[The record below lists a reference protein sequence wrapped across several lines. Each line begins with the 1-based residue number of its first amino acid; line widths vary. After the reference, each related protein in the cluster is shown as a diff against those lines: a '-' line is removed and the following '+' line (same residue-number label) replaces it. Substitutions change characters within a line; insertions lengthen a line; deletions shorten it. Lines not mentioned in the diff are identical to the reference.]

1 MALHLGILGS
11 TGLKTCRHFSTTSV
25 AAVVSR
31 VTVIGGGT
39 MGGGIAQVAAAAG
52 NQVNLVDMND
62 QILQKSKAT
71 IEKSLGRV
79 AKKLCKD
86 DAVKGEQ
93 YVKQAVANL
102 QYMTMSN
109 LEGAVKD
116 ADLVVEAIIEDLA
129 PKQDLFEKLDKM
141 APAKT
146 IFASNTSSIP
156 IIEIAARTSRKDR
169 FGGLHFFSPV
179 PVMRLLEVIRIS
191 ETSEA
196 TYQDMEAWGK
206 AIGKVTVRCKDT
218 PGFIVNRLLIPYTA
232 EAVAMVERGDATP
245 KDIDTAMK
253 LGAGYPVG
261 PFELSDSV
269 GVDVGHYIIQGWH
282 KRFPDN
288 PLYKPSEL
296 VTKMVKEGKLGQKTG
311 EGWYKY
317 NK

>member
-1 MALHLGILGS
+1 
-11 TGLKTCRHFSTTSV
+11 
-25 AAVVSR
+25 
-31 VTVIGGGT
+31 

-52 NQVNLVDMND
+52 NEVNLVDMND
-62 QILQKSKAT
+62 QILQKSRAT

-79 AKKLCKD
+79 AKKLFKD
-86 DAVKGEQ
+86 DAGKGEQ
-93 YVKQAVANL
+93 YVKNAL
-102 QYMTMSN
+102 SKLTYMPMSN
-109 LEGAVKD
+109 LEGAVSN

-129 PKQDLFEKLDKM
+129 PKQDLFEKLDKL

-156 IIEIAARTSRKDR
+156 ITEIATRTSRKDR

-179 PVMRLLEVIRIS
+179 PVMRLLEVIRIT

-196 TYQDMEAWGK
+196 TYQEMENWGK
-206 AIGKVTVRCKDT
+206 SIGKVTVRCKDT
-218 PGFIVNRLLIPYTA
+218 PGFIVNRLLIPFTA

-253 LGAGYPVG
+253 LGAGYPMG
-261 PFELSDSV
+261 PFELSDAV
-269 GVDVGHYIIQGWH
+269 GVDVGYYIIQGWH

-296 VTKMVKEGKLGQKTG
+296 VTKMVKERKLGQKTG

>member
-1 MALHLGILGS
+1 
-11 TGLKTCRHFSTTSV
+11 
-25 AAVVSR
+25 
-31 VTVIGGGT
+31 

-52 NQVNLVDMND
+52 NEVNLVDMND
-62 QILQKSKAT
+62 QILQKSRAT

-79 AKKLCKD
+79 AKKLFKD
-86 DAVKGEQ
+86 DEGKGEQ
-93 YVKQAVANL
+93 YVKNAL
-102 QYMTMSN
+102 SKLTYMPMSN
-109 LEGAVKD
+109 LEGAVSN

-129 PKQDLFEKLDKM
+129 PKQDLFEKLDKL

-156 IIEIAARTSRKDR
+156 ITEIATRTSRKDR

-179 PVMRLLEVIRIS
+179 PVMRLLEVIRIT

-196 TYQDMEAWGK
+196 TYQEMENWGK
-206 AIGKVTVRCKDT
+206 SIGKVTVRCKDT
-218 PGFIVNRLLIPYTA
+218 PGFIVNRLLIPFTA

-253 LGAGYPVG
+253 LGAGYPMG
-261 PFELSDSV
+261 PFELSDAV
-269 GVDVGHYIIQGWH
+269 GVDVGYYIIQGWH

-296 VTKMVKEGKLGQKTG
+296 VTKMVKERKLGQKTG